1 MDMELRLFTDMPF
14 IGGFVFELA
23 NCGAATSVI
32 TGYTLWSHYYIQ
44 LGLVTLDIKVANLS
58 DGHECI
64 FGLSEFLVDR
74 NDSCMFER
82 VSQEMK

>member
-32 TGYTLWSHYYIQ
+32 ISYTLWSHYYIQ
-44 LGLVTLDIKVANLS
+44 LGLALNVQLHVRRKQRSTLIIHQFNP
-58 DGHECI
+58 
-64 FGLSEFLVDR
+64 
-74 NDSCMFER
+74 
-82 VSQEMK
+82 